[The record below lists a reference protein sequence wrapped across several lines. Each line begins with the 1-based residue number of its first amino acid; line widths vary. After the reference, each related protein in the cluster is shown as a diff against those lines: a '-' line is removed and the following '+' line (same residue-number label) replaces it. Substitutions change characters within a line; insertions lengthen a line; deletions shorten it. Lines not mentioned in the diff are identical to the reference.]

1 MNVSPKFYTLF
12 FVKAFCKRV
21 VSAWLTRGK
30 LQRVDKY
37 VLITWT
43 NSGYWY
49 D

>member
-12 FVKAFCKRV
+12 FDKGFCKCV
-21 VSAWLTRGK
+21 VSTWLTRGK

-37 VLITWT
+37 VLT
-43 NSGYWY
+43 NYM